1 MKWRIPI
8 ECLVGA
14 EIEIEAPTLDLAI
27 DAARNLNEFPESPD
41 DERWIEVNC
50 EKDEIRNEYND
61 GAQDENLHPFFKFDV
76 GDKVFWRV
84 VEGCNWQR
92 GEVQELCVRDS
103 TPCYRIRELDG
114 RKISRYIV
122 AQKNITK
129 ETPRAA
135 ANIAS
140 II

>member
-1 MKWRIPI
+1 MS
-8 ECLVGA
+8 A
-14 EIEIEAPTLDLAI
+14 EIEIEAPTLNLAI
-27 DAARNLNEFPESPD
+27 DAARNLDEFPENLD

-50 EKDEIRNEYND
+50 EEDEIRNEYND

-84 VEGCNWQR
+84 VEGCDWQV
-92 GEVQELCVRDS
+92 GEVQDLCVRDS
-103 TPCYRIRELDG
+103 TPCYRIRGLDG
-114 RKISRYIV
+114 RKIGRYII

-129 ETPRAA
+129 ETPRAV

>member
-8 ECLVGA
+8 ECFMDA
-14 EIEIEAPTLDLAI
+14 EVEIEAPTLDLAI
-27 DAARNLNEFPESPD
+27 DAARNLDEFPESPD
-41 DERWIEVNC
+41 SERWIEVNC

-76 GDKVFWRV
+76 GDKVFWRP

-92 GEVQELCVRDS
+92 GEVQELYVLDS

-114 RKISRYIV
+114 RKIGRYIV

-129 ETPRAA
+129 ETPRAV

>member
-8 ECLVGA
+8 ECLMDA
-14 EIEIEAPTLDLAI
+14 EVEIEAPTLDLAI
-27 DAARNLNEFPESPD
+27 DAARNLDEFPESPD
-41 DERWIEVNC
+41 GERWIEVNC

-92 GEVQELCVRDS
+92 GEVQELYVRDS

-122 AQKNITK
+122 TQKNITK
-129 ETPRAA
+129 ETPRAV

>member
-8 ECLVGA
+8 ECLVST

-27 DAARNLNEFPESPD
+27 DAARNLDEFPENLD
-41 DERWIEVNC
+41 DEKWIEVSH
-50 EKDEIRNEYND
+50 EEDEIRNEYND

-76 GDKVFWRV
+76 NDKVFWRV
-84 VEGCNWQR
+84 VEGCDWQV
-92 GEVQELCVRDS
+92 GEIQELCVRDS
-103 TPCYRIRELDG
+103 TPCYRIRELGG
-114 RKISRYIV
+114 RKICCYII

-129 ETPRAA
+129 ETPRAV